1 LTYPTRE
8 KTVTKTKGT
17 QLKVFSGKEATLNHL
32 IFLTLLKKSLIP
44 YDIWLT
50 IRATKGFRHKPY
62 KTVCR
67 RIQTLHQQNWI
78 TITGTRA
85 TKPSGNSP
93 LYTLTLKAKAALKLC
108 EKTLDEYLQT
118 ATEQQL
124 SKFIEALEV

>member
-1 LTYPTRE
+1 M
-8 KTVTKTKGT
+8 KTKDT
-17 QLKVFSGKEATLNHL
+17 PLKVFSGKEATLNHL
-32 IFLTLLKKSLIP
+32 IFLILLKKSMIS

-67 RIQTLHQQNWI
+67 RIRALHQQNWL

-85 TKPSGNSP
+85 TKPLGTSP
-93 LYTLTLKAKAALKLC
+93 LYTLTLKAKVALKLR

-118 ATEQQL
+118 APEQQL
-124 SKFIEALEV
+124 SKLLEALET